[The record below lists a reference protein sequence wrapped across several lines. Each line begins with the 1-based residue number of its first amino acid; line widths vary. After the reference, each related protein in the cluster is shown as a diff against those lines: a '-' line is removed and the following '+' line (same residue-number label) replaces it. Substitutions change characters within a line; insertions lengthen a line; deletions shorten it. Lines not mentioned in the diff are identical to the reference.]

1 MKKRILS
8 LMLCFIILTSC
19 TTMFQKGDPY
29 ANTSGVKKTS
39 GTANVSNKNTA
50 TETDK
55 KVIENNQN
63 IVVKTENKV
72 EKATSE
78 TAKKIEEKKETLKKE
93 TINTVNK
100 TNEKINNK
108 VTTTSTTQK
117 VTQSTKK
124 NEVNVDATF
133 DETDEKIV
141 DFIAKRVKEKPEQ
154 IKQITLDGL
163 KKLHKDTKIRMTKRE
178 YLARTYQII
187 NDHKMTSYY
196 LASARLLN
204 QLSN

>member
-1 MKKRILS
+1 MKKRMLS
-8 LMLCFIILTSC
+8 LLLCFIIVTSC
-19 TTMFQKGDPY
+19 TTIFQNGDPY
-29 ANTSGVKKTS
+29 ASTSGTKKTS
-39 GTANVSNKNTA
+39 GTVGVSNKNTVV
-50 TETDK
+50 ETDK
-55 KVIENNQN
+55 KSVGNDQN
-63 IVVKTENKV
+63 ALSKTENKV
-72 EKATSE
+72 EKVASDT
-78 TAKKIEEKKETLKKE
+78 TKKIEEKKGIVKKE
-93 TINTVNK
+93 TKNTTDKNK
-100 TNEKINNK
+100 EKVSGK
-108 VTTTSTTQK
+108 VTTASTTQK

-124 NEVNVDATF
+124 NEVNVDTTF

-154 IKQITLDGL
+154 IKQITIDGL

>member
-8 LMLCFIILTSC
+8 LILCFVIVTSC

-29 ANTSGVKKTS
+29 ASTSGVKKIY
-39 GTANVSNKNTA
+39 GTVNVSNKNTV

-55 KVIENNQN
+55 KVVENNKN
-63 IVVKTENKV
+63 TVVKTENKV

-78 TAKKIEEKKETLKKE
+78 TAKKIEEKKE

-124 NEVNVDATF
+124 NEVNVDAIF